1 MDTNTTIYIA
11 WITYILIRII
21 ITLIMMII
29 ASIVIKISIEGVVH
43 IISKLLSSP
52 NKENINTNNREIK

>member
-1 MDTNTTIYIA
+1 MDANTKIYIA

-21 ITLIMMII
+21 ITLITMIV

>member
-1 MDTNTTIYIA
+1 MDTNTKIYIA

-21 ITLIMMII
+21 ITLIMMIV

-52 NKENINTNNREIK
+52 NKENTNTNNREIK

>member
-1 MDTNTTIYIA
+1 MDTNTKIYIA

-21 ITLIMMII
+21 ITLITMIV

>member
-1 MDTNTTIYIA
+1 MDTNTKIYIA

-21 ITLIMMII
+21 ITLITMIV
-29 ASIVIKISIEGVVH
+29 ASIVIKISIEDVVH

>member
-1 MDTNTTIYIA
+1 MDTNTKIYIA

-21 ITLIMMII
+21 IALIMMIV

-52 NKENINTNNREIK
+52 NKENISTNNREIK

>member
-21 ITLIMMII
+21 ITLIMMIV

-43 IISKLLSSP
+43 IISKLLSNP

>member
-1 MDTNTTIYIA
+1 MDTNTKIYIA

-21 ITLIMMII
+21 ITLITMIV

-43 IISKLLSSP
+43 IISQLLSSP
-52 NKENINTNNREIK
+52 SEKNTKNKEIN

>member
-1 MDTNTTIYIA
+1 MNTNTTIYIA
-11 WITYILIRII
+11 WITYVLIRIVI
-21 ITLIMMII
+21 ILIMMII

>member
-1 MDTNTTIYIA
+1 MDTNTKIYIA

-21 ITLIMMII
+21 ITLIMMIV
-29 ASIVIKISIEGVVH
+29 AYIVIKINIEGVVH

>member
-1 MDTNTTIYIA
+1 MDTHTKIYIA

-21 ITLIMMII
+21 ITLIMMIV
-29 ASIVIKISIEGVVH
+29 ASIVIKISIEGIVR

>member
-1 MDTNTTIYIA
+1 MNTNTKIYIA

-21 ITLIMMII
+21 ITLIMMIV
-29 ASIVIKISIEGVVH
+29 ASIVIKISIEGVLH

>member
-21 ITLIMMII
+21 ITLIMMIV

-52 NKENINTNNREIK
+52 NKENTNTNNREIK